1 MRTSINIY
9 LLAPREKEE
18 IIELESIFIPP
29 ARIISVLIIFESVEC
44 SLRGVTFDQLSQCFR
59 LRPVTWNFRTKEKK
73 IPVTPN
79 ECQQKKK
86 KKSVELEKIRNPEVW
101 WGDAV
106 PLLSSCI

>member
-44 SLRGVTFDQLSQCFR
+44 SLRGVTFDQLSQCFINVAAFG
-59 LRPVTWNFRTKEKK
+59 LFSKVTN
-73 IPVTPN
+73 
-79 ECQQKKK
+79 
-86 KKSVELEKIRNPEVW
+86 
-101 WGDAV
+101 D
-106 PLLSSCI
+106 